1 MSREALVEMLQ
12 PFRMTEVV
20 DIGANPIDGAPPY
33 ESMMDRRICRVTGFE
48 PQEQALQALLDNKS
62 DLETYLPLTLGD
74 GEDQVLRVCAG
85 SGMTSLL
92 EPLPRAYEVF
102 PALKVAAEVI
112 SRIPIQTVRL
122 DDVDEVEAIDF
133 LKLDIQGGEVAA
145 LQGAPKKLRETV
157 AIQAEISFVPLY
169 QDQPT
174 FGEVDQLLRS
184 YGFLPHCFAA
194 VKRWP
199 IGQLVVNGDPRRA
212 FNQLLEADI
221 VYVRDFYQ
229 IEMMTNEQLKHLTM
243 IMHYCYRSYDLCL
256 RCISELQARHAVI
269 DGSAQRYL
277 ELISPP
283 KSPSATAPSS

>member
-133 LKLDIQGGEVAA
+133 LKIDIQGGGGRGAAGRTQEVARDGCDSGGD
-145 LQGAPKKLRETV
+145 LLCAPLSGSANLWRSGPTPEKLRV
-157 AIQAEISFVPLY
+157 SSSLFCCRQALANW
-169 QDQPT
+169 
-174 FGEVDQLLRS
+174 
-184 YGFLPHCFAA
+184 AA
-194 VKRWP
+194 
-199 IGQLVVNGDPRRA
+199 
-212 FNQLLEADI
+212 
-221 VYVRDFYQ
+221 
-229 IEMMTNEQLKHLTM
+229 
-243 IMHYCYRSYDLCL
+243 
-256 RCISELQARHAVI
+256 RCER
-269 DGSAQRYL
+269 
-277 ELISPP
+277 
-283 KSPSATAPSS
+283 